1 MNKPMLVGLTG
12 GIGSGKSTVAKVFE
26 ILGVPV
32 YYADDRGKWLLAHN
46 DFLKTQVVDSFGP
59 ETYFK
64 NGSLN
69 RVFLAKEVFPDPDKL
84 ERLNQMV
91 HPAVAEDFVNWV
103 ASNKTQPFLIKE
115 AALLFETE
123 SYKSL
128 DHVICVMAP
137 KSVRV
142 QRVLLRDME
151 RPEEQVL
158 QIMEKQ
164 VSDGKRKKLADHFI
178 NNTGEESIIDQVIS
192 LHQKLVSASN

>member
-46 DFLKTQVVDSFGP
+46 DSLKIQVVDSFGP
-59 ETYFK
+59 ESYFK
-64 NGSLN
+64 DGSLN

-84 ERLNQMV
+84 EMLNQMV
-91 HPAVAEDFVNWV
+91 HPAVAEDFANWV

-164 VSDGKRKKLADHFI
+164 VSDGKRKKLADYFI

>member
-1 MNKPMLVGLTG
+1 MLVGLTG

-46 DFLKTQVVDSFGP
+46 DSLKIQVVDSFGP
-59 ETYFK
+59 ESYFK
-64 NGSLN
+64 DGSLN

-84 ERLNQMV
+84 EMLNQMV
-91 HPAVAEDFVNWV
+91 HPAVAEDFANWV

-164 VSDGKRKKLADHFI
+164 VSDGKRKKLADYFI